1 MKALRL
7 VGVALLA
14 VVMCVNFASCSEDDS
29 LSKEKIG
36 VLKNEKR
43 LVKMVE
49 TWEGESDLVWTF
61 NYDNNGRLLKAT
73 LGKSET
79 YDITWEDNKI
89 MCKVNNDYMRT
100 LTLID
105 GLVQEVAPYNAIH
118 TYNSA
123 NRLIDV
129 EDIDGYGITAMWEKD
144 KLVSFSGYEVRRT
157 KKSDNTLTYETSCK
171 KGYSPYIALLMRDM
185 GQCVGLFMAHPELAG
200 IRTTQLPA
208 SRTFTDNKS
217 NDSFTETYTYEFD
230 KDGYISKINL
240 KQERYTG
247 SCVLIWE

>member
-1 MKALRL
+1 M
-7 VGVALLA
+7 ALLA
-14 VVMCVNFASCSEDDS
+14 ILMSVNFTACSEDDS
-29 LSKEKIG
+29 LSKEENG

-61 NYDNNGRLLKAT
+61 NYDNNGRLLKAA

-89 MCKVNNDYMRT
+89 KCKVNNDYTRT

-105 GLVQEVAPYNAIH
+105 GLVQEVAPYNAIY

-144 KLVSFSGYEVRRT
+144 KLVSFSDYGVSRT

-171 KGYSPYIALLMRDM
+171 KGYSPYIALLMENM
-185 GQCVGLFMAHPELAG
+185 SECVGLFMAHPELAG

-208 SRTFTDNKS
+208 SHTYTDNNSKVSFTD
-217 NDSFTETYTYEFD
+217 TYTYEFD
-230 KDGYISKINL
+230 KDGYISKIHL
-240 KQERYTG
+240 RQGEYKGTAT
-247 SCVLIWE
+247 LTWE